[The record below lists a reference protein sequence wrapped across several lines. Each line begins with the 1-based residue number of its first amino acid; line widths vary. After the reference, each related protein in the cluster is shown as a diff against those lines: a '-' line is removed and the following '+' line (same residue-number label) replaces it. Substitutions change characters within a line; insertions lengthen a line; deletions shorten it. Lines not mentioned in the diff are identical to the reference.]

1 MKKLILLSII
11 LIVGC
16 NKIDKNKTENSLLEF
31 WEIKYFVNQDN
42 EPTDVGYITN
52 ANPIIGE
59 FSTLKILNN
68 ALKVKIMIKEGAVGI
83 KLYENE

>member
-1 MKKLILLSII
+1 MKKLLIILL

-16 NKIDKNKTENSLLEF
+16 NEIDKKETENSSLEF

-52 ANPIIGE
+52 ANPIIGVVRP
-59 FSTLKILNN
+59 SKD
-68 ALKVKIMIKEGAVGI
+68 
-83 KLYENE
+83 LYNE